1 MDFVIPENA
10 VTHFHLRE
18 GDVIGDLGAG
28 SGFFEKALS
37 RAVGTSGRVFAFE
50 IQRPLVERL
59 SEMVRREHL
68 GNVEVLWCDI
78 ESPEGCKLREGML
91 DAGLFSNTL
100 FQVEDKA
107 RALEEAHRLIRS
119 GGKLLV
125 IDWTQS
131 FAGMGP
137 QPSDVLTE
145 SDAQALIE
153 QYGFAY
159 ERSFPAGEYHYGL
172 AFRRV

>member
-37 RAVGTSGRVFAFE
+37 RAVGPSGRVFAFE

-78 ESPEGCKLREGML
+78 ESPEGCKLREVCPGPL
-91 DAGLFSNTL
+91 DGGAGAKPLK
-100 FQVEDKA
+100 KA
-107 RALEEAHRLIRS
+107 PTKRA
-119 GGKLLV
+119 
-125 IDWTQS
+125 
-131 FAGMGP
+131 
-137 QPSDVLTE
+137 
-145 SDAQALIE
+145 
-153 QYGFAY
+153 
-159 ERSFPAGEYHYGL
+159 PA
-172 AFRRV
+172 ARKRTPTARRRT